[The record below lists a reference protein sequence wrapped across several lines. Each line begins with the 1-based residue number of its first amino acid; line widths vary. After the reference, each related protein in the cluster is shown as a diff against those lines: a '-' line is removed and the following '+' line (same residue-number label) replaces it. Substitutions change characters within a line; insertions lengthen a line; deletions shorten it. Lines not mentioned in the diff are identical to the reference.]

1 MKSDASFVHRFRIDF
16 ILLSII
22 IILVCVV
29 LLNRYPIKISKED
42 TAVGAV
48 MPQQMGASSVL
59 LILPDTTVTAES
71 FAEMDFSLAWYN
83 VLTQMV
89 GPFRIALAKDI
100 KTLSDLDAQLIVIP
114 QRTGDLFTEAQIQ
127 LISQVVSDGASLIIE
142 MPKATWSPLTALKHH
157 ARSESALKRL
167 SDAPNSPLTNVYR
180 DQLMQIPLD
189 TQMMRVDSLDAETL
203 PQDNLLLELD
213 GGAAHY
219 RRAFGA
225 GYVYVLTFHFGQAIT
240 ALQQGRPSDDFK
252 IKTQEDIKVSDLVL
266 NEKMRTN
273 GVPFA
278 DLLKRHVIASVM
290 QTTPMPILFP
300 FPDAYRSALL
310 ISHETGTLDEKAFLA
325 SEPESAMSARTTWFV
340 TPGKIVSSSLK
351 QHAESGFEVG
361 ASLVR
366 PPMGKLYQAKGPSFF
381 KPIAVESTMGKQVSL
396 ISTQVGGVT
405 TCRIAGDAWTPDYSQ
420 QMRFLSGARC
430 GVDTTYGPS
439 RSGEWGYLFGS
450 AYPFLALERNGLPL
464 PTYEFPRVMDDRVG
478 LDTLPAQTALQMLKD
493 AENVWH
499 EPVMIHFNADTML
512 ERPSYLSPQTH
523 QMVLKYAGENRIWMP
538 TVREFMTHYT
548 TRKQA
553 RMRYVF
559 HRQTHQLDIS
569 LHLPPSEHAFT
580 LAFPKKTVN
589 GSVHTIRV
597 NTQLTESETLK
608 TTADNLL
615 ILLPLL
621 PGEHSLQIQYQ

>member
-22 IILVCVV
+22 VVLVCVL
-29 LLNRYPIKISKED
+29 LLNRYPIKISSED
-42 TAVGAV
+42 TAVSAV
-48 MPQQMGASSVL
+48 MPQQMGLSSVL
-59 LILPDTTVTAES
+59 LILPDTTVTSES

-100 KTLSDLDAQLIVIP
+100 KSISDLDAQLIVIP
-114 QRTGDLFTEAQIQ
+114 QRTGDIFTEAQIQ
-127 LISQVVSDGASLIIE
+127 LVSQVVSDGATLIIE

-167 SDAPNSPLTNVYR
+167 SDAPNSPLTNMYR

-189 TQMMRVDSLDAETL
+189 TQIMRVDTLDAETL

-219 RRAFGA
+219 RRALGA

-266 NEKMRTN
+266 NEKLRTN

-300 FPDAYRSALL
+300 FPDGYRSALL
-310 ISHETGTLDEKAFLA
+310 ISHETGSLDEQAFLA
-325 SEPESAMSARTTWFV
+325 SELETAVSSRTTWFV
-340 TPGKIVSSSLK
+340 TPGKIASSSLK
-351 QHAESGFEVG
+351 QHLASGFEVG

-366 PPMGKLYQAKGPSFF
+366 PPMGKLYQSKGPSFF
-381 KPIAVESTMGKQVSL
+381 KPIAVESTMSKQVSL
-396 ISTQVGGVT
+396 ISAQVGGVT
-405 TCRIAGDAWTPDYSQ
+405 TCRIAGDAWTADYSQ
-420 QMRFLSGARC
+420 QMRLISGARC

-439 RSGEWGYLFGS
+439 HSGEWGYLFGS

-464 PTYEFPRVMDDRVG
+464 PTYELPRLIDDRVG
-478 LDTLPAQTALQMLKD
+478 LDDLPSNTALQILKD
-493 AENVWH
+493 AENIWH

-538 TVREFMTHYT
+538 TIREFMTHYT
-548 TRKQA
+548 SRKQA

-559 HRQTHQLDIS
+559 HRQTHQLDVS

-580 LAFPKKTVN
+580 LAFPKKTAQ

-597 NTQLTESETLK
+597 NTQLTDSESLK
-608 TTADNLL
+608 STADNLL
-615 ILLPLL
+615 FLLPLL